1 MDNII
6 KTYRKVSLDILNI
19 LENDKY
25 GYIDELLDIREN
37 IVKNILESD
46 NIEKFKEIYVEEVY
60 SIDKNIQDILI
71 NSLEDIK
78 KEIREYKLNKQGNY
92 TYSKIKV
99 ENLNI
104 FSKKV

>member
-60 SIDKNIQDILI
+60 STDKNIQDILI